1 MYDINNFQFQRF
13 IGEHNSKIVFWG
25 YVMMK
30 IIYYMY
36 VIVEM
41 IVLLLFNFSM
51 EHLFINGDEKA
62 LNKATRFYFLS
73 RRYIGSVRLSYTS
86 IYINW
91 TMSFYV

>member
-1 MYDINNFQFQRF
+1 
-13 IGEHNSKIVFWG
+13 
-25 YVMMK
+25 
-30 IIYYMY
+30 MY
-36 VIVEM
+36 VIVEI
-41 IVLLLFNFSM
+41 IVLLLFNLAM

-62 LNKATRFYFLS
+62 LKKATEFYFLS